1 MRGNKKKRYS
11 RRKCFFFFDKKQLDS
26 LSCITGGSNFV
37 LVALNGEKRNIN
49 SRKTILK
56 HRS

>member
-1 MRGNKKKRYS
+1 MIGNKKKRYS
-11 RRKCFFFFDKKQLDS
+11 RRKYFIFDKKQLDS
-26 LSCITGGSNFV
+26 LSSITGGSYFV

>member
-11 RRKCFFFFDKKQLDS
+11 RRKYFIFDKKQLDS
-26 LSCITGGSNFV
+26 LSSITGGSNFV

>member
-1 MRGNKKKRYS
+1 MRGNKKKRNS
-11 RRKCFFFFDKKQLDS
+11 RRKCFIFDKKQFDS
-26 LSCITGGSNFV
+26 LSSITGGSKFV